1 MFPYPSGAGLHV
13 GHPKGYT
20 ATDIVSRYYHAT
32 GYNVLHT
39 MGFDA
44 FGLPAE
50 NYAIKTGTHPAIT
63 TAENISVFTT
73 QLQSLG
79 FSYDWDRMVDT
90 TDPEYYK
97 WTQWIFL
104 ELFKRWLAYE
114 QDLPI
119 NYCPSCKTGLANEE
133 VTTLNMCDRCGTRVE
148 RRPIR
153 QWVLRITDYADR
165 LLSDLDGLD
174 WPEGIKEMQRNWI
187 GRSEGCEFRMQ
198 KSDDT
203 TKSISVY
210 TTRIDTVYG
219 MTYAVLAPDH
229 PQVQD
234 FIMSEKWAECEQY
247 IERAK
252 GQSDL
257 DRTNEGKEKTGVFT
271 GSYVVNPFNWESVP
285 LWIADYVLGSYG
297 TGAVMAV
304 PAHDE
309 RDFEFAMKYDLPIR
323 QSIGKNILFTWESA
337 MKTWVETLERKVIDV
352 ILENTNWEFLLIEE
366 NSPIDF
372 HFIGWGIEDWDSEL
386 DTVLKEIIEESGYN
400 DVEIVWAIEWS
411 YVYSEWFRHTKQKNQ
426 KTGGR
431 FFHVKLR
438 SDSRVPCE
446 VEAGH
451 HKMIWL
457 PREEISK
464 NITWQAHTNA
474 WDIFLNWNKPTT
486 QDGRLLDSG
495 EFSWLTS
502 AEVRRVFSEKAE
514 TEGFGH
520 KKVNYK
526 LRDWLFSRQRYWGE
540 PIPLIHIA
548 NEDFDAL
555 PRITDMS
562 EATDPSIAYIFD
574 KKGTEKRCKNCTCE
588 EWCTKLII
596 GGKTFSRVYD
606 GITGK
611 LIIDSRLP
619 LTLPAVERYEP
630 AGDGQSPLATV
641 PDWVNVKLADN
652 LSWKRET
659 NTMPQWGGSCWY
671 YLRYMDSKNPDALAG
686 KDALDY
692 WQNVDE
698 YVGGAEHAVLHL
710 LYARFWHKVLYD
722 IGVVP
727 TIEPFHKLTN
737 VGLILG
743 PDGNKMSKSKGNV
756 INPNDIVAEYGADT
770 LRLYEMSMSAFTD
783 AAPWD
788 PKAIIWVRRFLDKAY
803 STIIEGKNKTND
815 DMRAMKLLHKTTKKV
830 WEDIVAYKFNT
841 AISAMMILL
850 NEGMPTDSEFALEW
864 QTTFTTM
871 LHPFAPHMAEEL
883 WDTLWQKESIYNAVW
898 PSYDEWMLIDDEVTI
913 AVQISGKLRGT
924 LTCLNWVAQDE
935 VSALAHADPDIA
947 KWLVGKTLVKEIYIP
962 NKMLSIVA
970 RD

>member
-1 MFPYPSGAGLHV
+1 MAYNHQDIEQKWQKYWNENKVFKTINWGEKPKKYILDMFPYPSGAGLHV

-32 GYNVLHT
+32 GHNVLHT

-50 NYAIKTGTHPAIT
+50 NYAIKTGTHPSIT

-133 VTTLNMCDRCGTRVE
+133 VTALNMCDRCGTRVE

-165 LLSDLDGLD
+165 LLSDLDTLD

-229 PQVQD
+229 LQVQD
-234 FIMSEKWAECEQY
+234 FITESERVTCEQY
-247 IERAK
+247 IEQARW
-252 GQSDL
+252 QSDQ
-257 DRTNEGKEKTGVFT
+257 DRTNEGKEKTGVWT
-271 GSYVVNPFNWESVP
+271 GSSVINPYNGEPVP
-285 LWIADYVLGSYG
+285 LWIADYVLGTYG

-304 PAHDE
+304 PDNDE
-309 RDFEFAMKYDLPIR
+309 RDWEFAKKYKLDV
-323 QSIGKNILFTWESA
+323 KE
-337 MKTWVETLERKVIDV
+337 V
-352 ILENTNWEFLLIEE
+352 ILAPE
-366 NSPIDF
+366 
-372 HFIGWGIEDWDSEL
+372 G
-386 DTVLKEIIEESGYN
+386 
-400 DVEIVWAIEWS
+400 
-411 YVYSEWFRHTKQKNQ
+411 
-426 KTGGR
+426 
-431 FFHVKLR
+431 R
-438 SDSRVPCE
+438 SDITRKAYTKDGLLTNSWNFNMMTST
-446 VEAGH
+446 EA
-451 HKMIWL
+451 
-457 PREEISK
+457 
-464 NITWQAHTNA
+464 
-474 WDIFLNWNKPTT
+474 
-486 QDGRLLDSG
+486 
-495 EFSWLTS
+495 
-502 AEVRRVFSEKAE
+502 RRVFSEKAE
-514 TEGFGH
+514 TEGFGS

-540 PIPLIHIA
+540 PIPLIHITH
-548 NEDFDAL
+548 EDFDIL

-562 EATDPSIAYIFD
+562 EATDPSITYIYD

-588 EWCTKLII
+588 EWCTKLITW
-596 GGKTFSRVYD
+596 GKTFSRVYD

-619 LTLPAVERYEP
+619 LTLPEVEKYEP

-671 YLRYMDSKNPDALAG
+671 YLRYMDSKNPDALAS
-686 KDALDY
+686 KETLDY

-727 TIEPFHKLTN
+727 TIEPFYKLTN
-737 VGLILG
+737 VWLILG
-743 PDGNKMSKSKGNV
+743 PDGNKMSKSKWNV
-756 INPNDIVAEYGADT
+756 INPNVIVAEYGADT

-788 PKAIIWVRRFLDKAY
+788 SKAIIWVRRFLDKAY
-803 STIIEGKNKTND
+803 STIVEGKNQTKD
-815 DMRAMKLLHKTTKKV
+815 DMRAMKLLHKTIKKV

-850 NEGMPTDSEFALEW
+850 NEWVPSDSEFALEW
-864 QTTFTTM
+864 QTAFATI

-883 WDTLWQKESIYNAVW
+883 WGQLRQNESIYNAEW
-898 PSYDEWMLIDDEVTI
+898 PEYDEWMLIDDEVTI

-947 KWLVGKTLVKEIYIP
+947 KWLIGKTLVKEIYIP
-962 NKMLSIVA
+962 NKMLSIVV